1 MMPGGSACFECMGDF
16 SGCERLATLS
26 ATTHQRFTSIEVDP
40 WLVEGEL
47 LVAHDDAN
55 IMLGITL
62 ELGASSCW
70 LITREALRMM
80 ASVTAVQQY
89 DALKH
94 SLQKYPEEHPG
105 LYTEWY
111 GDGTSLTGAINVP
124 ASALVP
130 GPVSQN
136 ISTSIL
142 TATQRAYVENFI
154 TESHDQESRVS
165 RLAEAETQSLP
176 RAPVSRGGQKVGEQK
191 KRKLPA
197 ASHGP
202 LIMVPRP
209 LPSVLIIHTG
219 GTLGM
224 DPVASYE
231 PDVDGREKLKRGGSF
246 KGTLGPGDMLNDL
259 LNVVPELN
267 EFANLHLKVAFNKDS
282 SRVGPKEWVQL
293 AKLLHQNR
301 KEHDAFL
308 VVHGTDTMAYTASA
322 LSLMLLGFRK
332 PIVMTG
338 SQLPLAKPR
347 SDARQNLIDAITCAT
362 AYFNPPHEV
371 AVCFGGQLM
380 RGNRAQKVNASNYQ
394 AFDSP
399 TYHKLALLGVEV
411 DWQTRYLLQVEGVY
425 RPRFGLDPS
434 VIRLP
439 IVPGSDPRAAYG
451 DLVERGVKGV
461 VLEAFGVGNMPDLPQ
476 QGWLPWLR
484 QQRKKGLQVYL
495 SSQCTEGTLNPELYR
510 SGQVALSMGV
520 EAGPRMTPE
529 CAVVKMM
536 QCLRYPDISLGV
548 PLAGEM

>member
-1 MMPGGSACFECMGDF
+1 MNMVDYRQTFAKNEARSTVLVAA
-16 SGCERLATLS
+16 LAL
-26 ATTHQRFTSIEVDP
+26 TTRVTSQGFTSVEVDP

-47 LVAHDDAN
+47 LVAHDAASL
-55 IMLGITL
+55 MSTLTL
-62 ELGASSCW
+62 EAMCIQPLAQ
-70 LITREALRMM
+70 I
-80 ASVTAVQQY
+80 VTANGRCVQPVNTTVVAVAHTRIH
-89 DALKH
+89 DMEAI
-94 SLQKYPEEHPG
+94 PF
-105 LYTEWY
+105 
-111 GDGTSLTGAINVP
+111 GTTIT
-124 ASALVP
+124 VP

-136 ISTSIL
+136 ISTSNL
-142 TATQRAYVENFI
+142 TATQRAGMENFT
-154 TESHDQESRVS
+154 TETHDQESQVS
-165 RLAEAETQSLP
+165 KLDEAEAQSLP
-176 RAPVSRGGQKVGEQK
+176 RAPMSRRGQKVGDQK
-191 KRKLPA
+191 LRKLPA
-197 ASHGP
+197 ASNGP

-224 DPVASYE
+224 DPAASYE

-282 SRVGPKEWVQL
+282 SRVGPKEWVEL

-308 VVHGTDTMAYTASA
+308 V
-322 LSLMLLGFRK
+322 
-332 PIVMTG
+332 
-338 SQLPLAKPR
+338 
-347 SDARQNLIDAITCAT
+347 
-362 AYFNPPHEV
+362 EV

-536 QCLRYPDISLGV
+536 QCLHYPDISLGV